1 MSKPV
6 VPKGDELLF
15 LPLGGTG
22 EIGMN
27 LNLYGHDGKW
37 LMVDLGISFA
47 DGARLPGVD
56 VIMPDPSF
64 IEDQRENLVGLVLTH
79 AHEDHIGAIPHLW
92 AELRCPI
99 FATPFTKTMV
109 YSKLVEAG
117 LEDQAEITVIPVGGS
132 FKAGP
137 FEVEMISMTHSIPEP
152 SALLITTPAGKVFHS
167 GDWKFDPDP
176 LVGPDFDQKRL
187 ESLADENILAM
198 ISDSTNVMSSSEVG
212 SESSVRT
219 GLVDVISKQR
229 NRVLVTCFASN
240 VARVASVMKAA
251 QECGRRVVLMGRS
264 MQRIYAAARENGYLL
279 NMPPLLSEEEF
290 SYTPRDEVL
299 ILCTGSQGEPRA
311 ALTRLARD
319 EFKNV
324 HVDAEDTVIF
334 SSRIIPGN
342 ETTIFNIHN
351 TLASK
356 GVKIITDR
364 DAHVHVSG
372 HPGRDEVKKLY
383 QWVKPQISI
392 PVHGEARHLHEHAK
406 LAGECGVK
414 TQIVAQNG
422 DLIRLAPGRPDKV
435 DDVHSGLLA
444 IEGDRLISI
453 DSPIIKSRQKMMYN
467 GAAMITLVIDED
479 GKLATM
485 PDVSIQGVVDSLDE
499 PDDYKDIVIAVR
511 NGVRLLKK
519 TEMKRDELVREV
531 AIRALRRHCN
541 KVFSKKPVTDVH
553 IVRLTDYFE

>member
-27 LNLYGHDGKW
+27 LNLYGHNGKW

-152 SALLITTPAGKVFHS
+152 SALLITTPAGKIFHS

-219 GLVDVISKQR
+219 GLVEVISKQR

-279 NMPPLLSEEEF
+279 DMPPLLSEEEF

-351 TLASK
+351 TLAAK

-422 DLIRLAPGRPDKV
+422 DLIRLAPGKPDKV

-444 IEGDRLISI
+444 IEGDRLVPI

-479 GKLATM
+479 GKLAAM
-485 PDVSIQGVVDSLDE
+485 PDVSIQGVVDSEDE
-499 PDDYKDIVIAVR
+499 PDEYKDIVIAVR

-531 AIRALRRHCN
+531 AVRALRRHCN